1 MKYIGYFKSINDIPY
16 KVVIDTGGTGQTE
29 ITMGADPFMVKY
41 EGESTI
47 YKPLKLS
54 SASLNIV
61 SKSYLFDVY
70 SAEAQGT
77 KIQLFKNETELEWS
91 GYIEPNLYS
100 QDFNKDYENIELNA
114 VDALSSL
121 DYFKYETVE
130 EGKKGIVSLG
140 NVVYT
145 AIQKAAGDYNKLH
158 FIMSNQRSDYDP
170 LSPECVLNKMYISE
184 QNFFDEDGVPMT
196 YKEVL
201 EEIMQYTGYTLL
213 AYKNSVYILDY
224 DAIKNGF
231 GKYYI
236 YHTVDNFNTHYTT
249 IETIT
254 HNKAITSSDF
264 SNSETSIT
272 LDEVF
277 NKVSVITSLY
287 NYNSLL
293 PDIWNPEDLTNY
305 TKVWNSTE
313 LNVYNHYN
321 TEKGTYQKNHF
332 YRYYTHNKYRSYYY
346 NKTNWQPVELP
357 AFNRELFNTQGT
369 ILKPFIND
377 TIGATIVKYV
387 NYNKDEI
394 VSKLN
399 FEDYI
404 LLHRHLPA
412 SGSDGRSE
420 KVFELKSE
428 NIPSSTYSETSYL
441 VISAEALW
449 DDREGA
455 VYIDPDYKPT
465 NDTFGYSELFLNCL
479 LKVGDKYWN
488 GSSWSNYT
496 RGGFFLPFADSSTDT
511 SHYLNRWFPVIN
523 TVDYRYEIDAVGYAI
538 PITSEDELMGD
549 IEFYINSPD
558 NVNTFKRAENVWVKG
573 LEMKIYRPYINPDE
587 SSNTDTIYENVID
600 DDFVKEGKELKFK
613 ICTQTGKGWSYSS
626 VFFINGNYIYT
637 LKNIPLNITQT
648 PEKTIIQKY
657 VNQYS
662 TPSKILDISIKND
675 IYPYTALTIGILSGT
690 FIVDTM
696 EIDYYYD
703 KNKVKL
709 VEKK

>member
-1 MKYIGYFKSINDIPY
+1 MKYIGHFKNINEIPY
-16 KVVIDTGGTGQTE
+16 KVVIDTGGVGETE
-29 ITMGADPFMVKY
+29 ITMGADPFIVKY

-61 SKSYLFDVY
+61 SSNYLFDIY

-77 KIQLFKNETELEWS
+77 KIQLFRNNTELEWS
-91 GYIEPNLYS
+91 GYVEPNLYS
-100 QDFNKDYENIELNA
+100 QDFNKYYENIEINA

-145 AIQKAAGDYNKLH
+145 AVQKAAGDYTKLH
-158 FIMSNQRSDYDP
+158 IIMSNQRSDYDP
-170 LSPECVLNKMYISE
+170 LNPECVLNKMYISE
-184 QNFFDEDGVPMT
+184 QNFFDEDGIPMT

-201 EEIMQYTGYTLL
+201 EEILQYMGYTMI
-213 AYKNSVYILDY
+213 AFKDSIYILDY

-236 YHTVDNFNTHYTT
+236 YHTVDNFSTHYTS

-254 HNKAITSSDF
+254 NTKVISASDF
-264 SNSETSIT
+264 TSAETTIT

-287 NYNSLL
+287 NFNSLL
-293 PDIWNPEDLTNY
+293 PDIWNTEDLTNY

-313 LNVYNHYN
+313 ISTYNHYN
-321 TEKGTYQKNHF
+321 RDKGTYQKNH
-332 YRYYTHNKYRSYYY
+332 YSRYYTHNKYRSYYY

-369 ILKPFIND
+369 ILKPFIKD
-377 TIGATIVKYV
+377 TIGATIVRYV

-394 VSKLN
+394 IPKLN

-412 SGSDGRSE
+412 GGSDGRSE

-428 NIPSSTYSETSYL
+428 NIPSSTYSETAYL

-455 VYIDPDYKPT
+455 VYIDPDYTPT
-465 NDTFGYSELFLNCL
+465 GDNFGYNDLFISCL

-488 GSSWSNYT
+488 GTSWSNYT
-496 RGGFFLPFADSSTDT
+496 RGGFFLPFANSNTDT
-511 SHYLNRWFPVIN
+511 RSYLNKWFPVIN
-523 TVDYRYEIDAVGYAI
+523 TVDYRFEIDAVGYAI
-538 PITSEDELMGD
+538 PIKSEDGLMGD
-549 IEFYINSPD
+549 IEFIINSPD
-558 NVNTFKRAENVWVKG
+558 YVNGSKRAENVWIKG

-587 SSNTDTIYENVID
+587 SSDTDTIYENVINEE
-600 DDFVKEGKELKFK
+600 FVKEGKEMNFK

-626 VFFINGNYIYT
+626 VFLINGNYIYT
-637 LKNIPLNITQT
+637 LKNIPLNLTQT

-662 TPSKILDISIKND
+662 TPSKILDISLKND
-675 IYPYTALTIGILSGT
+675 IKPYSLLTIGILTGT

-696 EIDYYYD
+696 EIDYFND
-703 KNKVKL
+703 KNTVKL